1 MPQHAG
7 RYITGGLWLAAAA
20 AGAAGWRLPRGVYPA
35 VLAAASVATAVTLSY
50 ELADRQGDRI
60 TDVILA
66 RLEMGDF
73 LTELAETDTTP
84 TGPLRV
90 VQLG

>member
-1 MPQHAG
+1 MSQHAG
-7 RYITGGLWLAAAA
+7 RYITGGLWLAATA
-20 AGAAGWRLPRGVYPA
+20 AGVLDWRLHRGVYPA
-35 VLAAASVATAVTLSY
+35 VLAAAAVATAVTLSY

-66 RLEMGDF
+66 RLEVGDW
-73 LTELAETDTTP
+73 LAELAETDATQ